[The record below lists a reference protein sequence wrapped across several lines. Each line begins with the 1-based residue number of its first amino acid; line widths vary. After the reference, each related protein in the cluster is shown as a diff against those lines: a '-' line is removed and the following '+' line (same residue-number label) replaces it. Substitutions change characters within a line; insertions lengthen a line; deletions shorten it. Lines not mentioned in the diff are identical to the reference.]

1 MTIPA
6 INNMASIFP
15 MAADADGVLMED
27 LVTVNGAG
35 SYAEPGVYTMYVQYI
50 LLEDQ

>member
-1 MTIPA
+1 MTIVT
-6 INNMASIFP
+6 SVDLP
-15 MAADADGVLMED
+15 MAADASGAAFVD

-35 SYAEPGVYTMYVQYI
+35 SYAEPGVYQMYVQYI